1 MHLRILSTI
10 ALLVESEIKLER
22 HRREEFLDEDENL
35 QDRAGGLQRPFSPPS
50 PKCCK
55 GAARGGLFKVFG
67 HLAKSFFEMRNRLT
81 ECLHQLYSYHAS
93 HRRKIELLRCWRCL
107 CFLHQEQMKT
117 DLADV
122 HFLQAM
128 DGFGSQVS
136 ENLQGIEM
144 SKVKSRRVFCFFFH
158 NLSELL
164 HPSSSLSKCVSLWIF
179 YMAKG
184 QLQRDFRVGFLCF
197 LSLVQDFSNDPN
209 FVEEFLSLDTLFTS
223 EVVSS
228 LVVGP

>member
-122 HFLQAM
+122 HFLRAM

-136 ENLQGIEM
+136 EICEELRCQK
-144 SKVKSRRVFCFFFH
+144 SK
-158 NLSELL
+158 
-164 HPSSSLSKCVSLWIF
+164 
-179 YMAKG
+179 
-184 QLQRDFRVGFLCF
+184 
-197 LSLVQDFSNDPN
+197 
-209 FVEEFLSLDTLFTS
+209 VEEFFVSFFTTFPNFCTLLLHCQNVFHCGYSTWQKGS
-223 EVVSS
+223 CNEIFASVSS
-228 LVVGP
+228 ASFPWSKTSQMIQTSWRNSFRWIPFSQVK